1 MPTTA
6 VPGGEDSSFVIR
18 ICFVILVSSFG
29 FLRFM
34 NTGLALLEIHGLTP
48 ALVALDRLEKAA
60 RVRLVQM
67 ELNDFYG
74 VFLKIAGD
82 SASLRAAVEEARTTI
97 EQMQGKLTA
106 TIIDSPTDQ
115 SQTAIHSRP
124 EVSPLLEA
132 PVVFDPN
139 PGLPSR
145 PKNSQLGTDTMNEH
159 YAIGLI
165 ETQGFTAVMAAIDTA
180 CKAANVEVIGKEKLG
195 GGYITVMVKGDV
207 AAVKAAI
214 EAGQQRVEGLGKLIA
229 AHIIARPSSG
239 VLSLLPK

>member
-1 MPTTA
+1 
-6 VPGGEDSSFVIR
+6 
-18 ICFVILVSSFG
+18 
-29 FLRFM
+29 M

-48 ALVALDRLEKAA
+48 ALVALDGLDKAA

-67 ELNDFYG
+67 ELNDLYG

-82 SASLRAAVEEARTTI
+82 SASLRAAVDEARTTI
-97 EQMQGKLTA
+97 EQMQGKITA
-106 TIIDSPTDQ
+106 TIIDSPTDE
-115 SQTAIHSRP
+115 SRKAIHSRP

-132 PVVFDPN
+132 PVVFDPQ
-139 PGLPSR
+139 SSSE
-145 PKNSQLGTDTMNEH
+145 KAGTKPMNEN

-165 ETQGFTAVMAAIDTA
+165 ETQGFTAVMEAIDTA

-195 GGYITVMVKGDV
+195 GGYITVMIKGDV

-214 EAGQQRVEGLGKLIA
+214 EAGKEKVGALGKLIA
-229 AHIIARPSSG
+229 AHVIPRPSTA